1 MKAPGNDYKPVMHED
16 TKQLFLDSVDALSVL
31 MNNTEESDSQKALYE
46 GMFNLSHLMRI
57 RNEVQDHAED
67 EIAFTL
73 HDWILIYTALCLH
86 CVLFSERSLSKLRN
100 EVFAHPE
107 LGTESDFANTFER
120 APKVRAAVNNL
131 QKRFGHKALFRTRF
145 DELNRRGWFKMMDP
159 LPHYTVLK

>member
-46 GMFNLSHLMRI
+46 GLFNLSHLMRI

-73 HDWILIYTALCLH
+73 HDWILIYTTLCLH

-100 EVFAHPE
+100 EVLARP
-107 LGTESDFANTFER
+107 GRGAGAGGAGAGGR
-120 APKVRAAVNNL
+120 ARGGRAAVN
-131 QKRFGHKALFRTRF
+131 
-145 DELNRRGWFKMMDP
+145 
-159 LPHYTVLK
+159 